1 MADLAQAAPRFVGQS
16 IKRKENKRFLTGRG
30 HYVDDIILPGMLHA
44 AILRSPLARA
54 NILSIDTSAAKELP
68 GVYGVFTGDEINA
81 LYTAIPPAFSQ
92 SGVGGIDVVLQT
104 KQVCYVGDPV
114 VIIVA
119 EDRYIAED
127 AAELVEIDYD
137 PVDPVVTIA
146 DARTAAPFLPGKT
159 SNMNGHTPVSLPGA
173 EEAFASAAHV
183 TTAFIAQGRV
193 SPTPMETRG
202 IIVDPRM
209 EGQLEIHMTAQGPQ
223 QVRRYLAPILRMPEN
238 HIRVLSPDV
247 GGAFGQK
254 FAINRDML
262 AVVGAGLLLKRP
274 VKWIED
280 RTEALQAGGH
290 GRTEQLSLSLAMDAG
305 GKILATRLGV
315 EENIGAD
322 PGQADGV
329 GGLMMMYHTG
339 AYDIPTFS
347 ADLKTWFTN
356 TGGLVPYRG
365 PWAGETLIREIT
377 VDKAAREMG
386 IDPIEFRRRNMITSF
401 PHKMPLGLIVDDVT
415 PSECL
420 DLLVEKLDVP
430 AFRAEQAAA
439 RAQGRL
445 LGLGLS
451 VYLEPTAISM
461 GAMATDSTEI
471 RLEPSGKV
479 TAIMTIHSQGQSVET
494 TMAQI
499 IADEMGVD
507 PEDVTITYGDSSAIG
522 FGAGAGGSRQAVVGG
537 GSAKV
542 AAERLRTKVIKTASH
557 FLQTPVEQLRVEG
570 SAVVSANGTGPSMTF
585 AAIADASYFQPKTL
599 PDDVEPGLTGSYRY
613 APSDVFTTANG
624 AHACVVEVDAETGMV
639 KILRY
644 VVAEDCGVMLNP
656 AVVEGQVSGG
666 VIAAIGNILFEE
678 QHYDEQGNPSAGTFK
693 DYGMTLSQNAPVI
706 EFHHLCTPSK
716 TPTGAKGVG
725 EGGAIIGAPTIY
737 NAIVDA
743 LGEFDVVLE
752 QLPLTPARIVA
763 AVKAAQG

>member
-1 MADLAQAAPRFVGQS
+1 MADAAKAAPRFVGQS

-30 HYVDDIILPGMLHA
+30 HYVDDVILPGMLHA

-54 NILSIDTSAAKELP
+54 AILSIDTSAAKDLP
-68 GVYGVFTGDEINA
+68 GVYGVFTGDDINP

-92 SGVGGIDVVLQT
+92 TGVGGIDVVLQT

-137 PVDPVVTIA
+137 PLDAVVTIA
-146 DARTAAPFLPGKT
+146 DAKTAAPFLPGKT
-159 SNMNGHTPVSLPGA
+159 SNMNGHTPVNLPGA
-173 EEAFASAAHV
+173 DEAFAKAAHI

-193 SPTPMETRG
+193 APTPMETRG

-209 EGQLEIHMTAQGPQ
+209 DGQLEIHMTAQGPQ

-238 HIRVLSPDV
+238 HIRVLAPDV

-254 FAINRDML
+254 FSINRDML
-262 AVVGAGLLLKRP
+262 ATIGAALLLKRP

-280 RTEALQAGGH
+280 RTEALQGGGH
-290 GRTEQLSLSLAMDAG
+290 GRTEQLSLSLAMDG
-305 GKILATRLGV
+305 DGKILATKFGV

-339 AYDIPTFS
+339 AYDVPTFS

-377 VDKAAREMG
+377 IDKAARELGM
-386 IDPIEFRRRNMITSF
+386 DPVELRRRNMIKSF
-401 PHKMPLGLIVDDVT
+401 PHKMPLGLVVDDVT
-415 PSECL
+415 PGECL

-430 AFRAEQAAA
+430 AFRAEQAKA
-439 RAQGRL
+439 RSEGRL
-445 LGLGLS
+445 LGLGLA
-451 VYLEPTAISM
+451 VYLEPTAISA
-461 GAMATDSTEI
+461 GAMASDSTEI

-479 TAIMTIHSQGQSVET
+479 VATMTSHSQGQSIET

-507 PEDVTITYGDSSAIG
+507 VDDVTINYGDSAAIG
-522 FGAGAGGSRQAVVGG
+522 FGSGAGGSRQAVVGG

-542 AAERLRTKVIKTASH
+542 AAERLRTKVIRTASH
-557 FLQTPVEQLRVEG
+557 FLQTPVDQLRVEN
-570 SAVVSANGTGPSMTF
+570 SAVVSTNGTGPSMSF
-585 AAIADASYFQPKTL
+585 ADIANASYFQPKTL
-599 PDDVEPGLTGSYRY
+599 PDDLEPGLTGSFRY
-613 APSDVFTTANG
+613 APDMFTTANG
-624 AHACVVEVDAETGMV
+624 AHGCVVEVDAQTGMV
-639 KILRY
+639 KINRY

-693 DYGMTLSQNAPVI
+693 DYGMPLSQNAPVI

-737 NAIVDA
+737 NAIIDA
-743 LGEFDVVLE
+743 LAPLDVKLE

-763 AVKAAQG
+763 AVKAAGG